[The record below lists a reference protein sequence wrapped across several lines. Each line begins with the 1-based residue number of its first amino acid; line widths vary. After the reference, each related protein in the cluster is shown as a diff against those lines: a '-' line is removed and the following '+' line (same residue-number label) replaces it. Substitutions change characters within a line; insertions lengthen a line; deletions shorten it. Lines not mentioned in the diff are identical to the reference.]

1 MELGEGRQSG
11 ANNFKAQRAGR
22 SLLLEIVGRKS
33 RFRTSAGRDKA
44 ASGIDPAFVPELTG
58 WANASR
64 LVCRQ
69 RLHSERRWTL
79 PELTYTVSRRIL
91 HYRILESAAA
101 GGMGRVYKAEDLR
114 LGRIVAL
121 KFLPPQHHADLRARQ
136 RLLEEAH
143 AAATLN
149 HPGIAAV
156 YDLDQDNDTPFIVM
170 EYVEGETLAK
180 KLAAGPLGIVPSL
193 EIAIEV
199 ADALHAAHAHGFIH
213 CDIKSSNIMISH
225 EGRVKVLDFGLV
237 RLIRT
242 LESAPQTVPNPP
254 VIAGT
259 ASCMSPEQISGIDL
273 DERTDIFSLGVVM
286 YEMITGRCPFE
297 GDSQV
302 GVMQSILGGEPLPL
316 WTFRGDVPLE
326 LQSIITK
333 ALAKDRDERY
343 RTVEPMLRDLRSL
356 RDQLAAP
363 CQVPPSAS
371 IGLSDEEE
379 NPDQVVP
386 SSAQGPVWWGTRVRP
401 YGRWIVAVGIL
412 ALIAAVSDV
421 LFLHPHGTEWLRPV
435 LVLAVA
441 AGCALWPLVLRQKEP
456 EPLSLLPK
464 GAAFRGLLPFHEA
477 DRDRFYGRE
486 IDAAALHDLIAYGD
500 NRFCVLFGDSG
511 CGKTSLIRAGLAPRL
526 WDEGYLPIYC
536 RAYKDPLAAILE
548 ECHKRS
554 RIERHDGEIP
564 TEYLRRIT
572 REFGAQII
580 IICDQFEEF
589 FVHFKTRGER
599 EPFAGFVTECQ
610 NAAGLRVTFLICI
623 RGDCLYRIATEFS
636 DRIVEPLMRSRLY
649 HLQNFGE
656 KQAEEIIEKSVRRA
670 NLPFEAGLSHR
681 VALDLALH
689 GAVLP
694 SELQIVG
701 EQLQR
706 KRIFT
711 LSDYARSGGKDS
723 LVNSFI
729 EDIIQASGDPQGAR
743 LLLRSLIS
751 EENSRLALPLAEIM
765 KRIQY
770 GHERIGPILR
780 LFVQSSLIREIRE
793 EEPSCY
799 ELMHEYL
806 IDQINRLTGGMLSST
821 ERANRLLKQYL
832 ANYAVDRRSRIPLT
846 KLWFIRRHSD
856 FGKGEGQLELLRRS
870 LRSGLLKVGLIVFLA
885 AIGTVLAAAS
895 LSLTEQWEGIRLS
908 DGHSAAVRSVVF
920 SPDGRLI
927 VSGGEDNR
935 VIVWDFLRR
944 ERLATFSD
952 HSGWITAVAFSPDG
966 RFFATGS
973 TDTTIIVWDAQRLQ
987 KAAVLRAHQGRL
999 VALSFSPDGQCL
1011 VSSDDTIKS
1020 PTRVW
1025 DTSKWRVIHELPVVA
1040 SYGNWLFPPGGKSV
1054 FASTNPVLW
1063 DLDSGQP
1070 KGQILD
1076 VACIGNWTAFS
1087 PDGSQ
1092 LATIHANGTV
1102 SFWDLTR
1109 KRLLGRPRGHYDH
1122 GRAMA
1127 FSPDGRIAASGAEDI
1142 ILWDAATRTKLV
1154 RLEHTAIVWSIAF
1167 SPDGRW
1173 LVSGHGDGS
1182 ILLWDVAGRERAAS
1196 FNEHSA
1202 PVRAVAF
1209 SPDGTRLASGSEDHS
1224 VIVWDTGSGRK
1235 EAVLIGHGS
1244 RVVGVDFS
1252 PDGKKIA
1259 SCDQDGTVIFWS
1271 LATRGILWTLR
1282 DSRSEPVYSIR
1293 VSPSGSWLASSK
1305 GIYDT
1310 AGGNK
1315 VIGFGDY
1322 HIYGLAFSAD
1332 GRWLAGVAAEGE
1344 IFLWDMNER
1353 RLHDTLKTANSVLIS
1368 VSFSPDSKRLATGED
1383 QGAVRLWSIEPLRE
1397 IAVVGRHA
1405 ARIKALTFSPDGR
1418 FVASASDDQTIALW
1432 EVARRRL
1439 FAQVGAHTTPILSLA
1454 FSPDG
1459 RKLASGEHDKS
1470 VRVYTRHRVLWG
1482 HRLD

>member
-1 MELGEGRQSG
+1 MT
-11 ANNFKAQRAGR
+11 
-22 SLLLEIVGRKS
+22 
-33 RFRTSAGRDKA
+33 RT
-44 ASGIDPAFVPELTG
+44 
-58 WANASR
+58 
-64 LVCRQ
+64 
-69 RLHSERRWTL
+69 
-79 PELTYTVSRRIL
+79 IL
-91 HYRILESAAA
+91 HYRILEGPAA
-101 GGMGRVYKAEDLR
+101 GGMGSVYKAEDLR

-121 KFLPPQHHADLRARQ
+121 KLLPPQQSADPRARQ

-156 YDLDQDNDTPFIVM
+156 YDLNQDYETPFIVM
-170 EYVEGETLAK
+170 EYVEGETLAE
-180 KLAAGPLGIVPSL
+180 KLAAGPLGLTSSL
-193 EIAIEV
+193 DIAVEL
-199 ADALHAAHAHGFIH
+199 ADALKAAHAHGLIH
-213 CDIKSSNIMISH
+213 CDIKTSNIMVSR
-225 EGRVKVLDFGLV
+225 EGRVKVLDFGLS
-237 RLIRT
+237 RLMHT
-242 LESAPQTVPNPP
+242 LQGSPQTLPDAPT
-254 VIAGT
+254 IAGS
-259 ASCMSPEQISGIDL
+259 ASYMSPEQIRGIEL
-273 DERTDIFSLGVVM
+273 DERTDIFSLGIVL
-286 YEMITGRCPFE
+286 YEMIAGRRPFE
-297 GDSQV
+297 GGSHTA
-302 GVMQSILGGEPLPL
+302 VMQSILNDEPLPL
-316 WTFRGDVPLE
+316 GTFRRDLPLE
-326 LQSIITK
+326 LQGIVMK
-333 ALAKDRDERY
+333 ALAKDREERY
-343 RTVEPMLRDLRSL
+343 RTVEMMLLEIRDL
-356 RDQLAAP
+356 RDQLALA
-363 CQVPPSAS
+363 CRA
-371 IGLSDEEE
+371 
-379 NPDQVVP
+379 P
-386 SSAQGPVWWGTRVRP
+386 SSASMSLLDEKENADQVAAPSERGAAWREAGVGFYR
-401 YGRWIVAVGIL
+401 RWIPAAGIL
-412 ALIAAVSDV
+412 ALIAALSDIL
-421 LFLHPHGTEWLRPV
+421 LFHPRGTEWLIPATM
-435 LVLAVA
+435 LAVA
-441 AGCALWPLVLRQKEP
+441 FGSLWYAWALRMKKPRP
-456 EPLSLLPK
+456 MSPLPK
-464 GAAFRGLLPFHEA
+464 SAAFRGLLPFHEA

-486 IDAAALHDLIAYGD
+486 IDVAALHDMIAYSD
-500 NRFCVLFGDSG
+500 SRFSVLFGDSG
-511 CGKTSLIRAGLAPRL
+511 CGKTSLIRAGLIPRL

-548 ECHKRS
+548 ECRKRS
-554 RIERHDGEIP
+554 RIEKHDGEIP
-564 TEYLRRIT
+564 AEYLRRIT
-572 REFGAQII
+572 RESGAQII

-589 FVHFKTRGER
+589 FVHFKTKQER
-599 EPFAGFVTECQ
+599 ESFVDFIAACQ
-610 NAAGLRVTFLICI
+610 SGAGLRVAFLISI
-623 RGDCLYRIATEFS
+623 RSDFLYRIATEFS
-636 DRIVEPLMRSRLY
+636 DRNMEPLMRSRLY
-649 HLQNFGE
+649 HLENFGE
-656 KQAEEIIEKSVRRA
+656 QQAEEIIEKSVLRA
-670 NLPFEAGLSHR
+670 HLPFEPGLSHR

-689 GAVLP
+689 GVVLP

-711 LSDYARSGGKDS
+711 LNEYVRAGGKDN
-723 LVNSFI
+723 LVHSYI

-751 EENSRLALPLAEIM
+751 EENSRLTLPLAEIM

-770 GHERIGPILR
+770 SHEKAERILR

-793 EEPSCY
+793 EEPCCY

-806 IDQINRLTGGMLSST
+806 IDQINRLTGAMLSST

-856 FGKGEGQLELLRRS
+856 YGKGEGQMELLRRS
-870 LRSGLLKVGLIVFLA
+870 LRSGLMKAGLIVLLA
-885 AIGTVLAAAS
+885 VIGTVLAAAS
-895 LSLTEQWEGIRLS
+895 FSVTDQWEGIRLS
-908 DGHSAAVRSVVF
+908 DGHTAAVRNVVF

-935 VIVWDFLRR
+935 VIVWDSVRR
-944 ERLATFSD
+944 ERLATFND

-973 TDTTIIVWDAQRLQ
+973 TDTTIIIWDAQRLQ
-987 KAAVLRAHQGRL
+987 KAEVLQGHQGRL
-999 VALSFSPDGQCL
+999 VALAFSPDGQYL
-1011 VSSDDTIKS
+1011 VSSGDRIQS

-1025 DTSKWRVIHELPVVA
+1025 GTSTWKMIHELPVGT

-1054 FASTNPVLW
+1054 FVSGNPILW

-1070 KGQILD
+1070 KGQFLD
-1076 VACIGNWTAFS
+1076 GACAGNWTALS

-1092 LATIHANGTV
+1092 LATIDASGTL
-1102 SFWDLTR
+1102 SFWDLAR

-1127 FSPDGRIAASGAEDI
+1127 FSPDGRIVASGAEDI
-1142 ILWDAATRTKLV
+1142 VLWDSATRTKLV
-1154 RLEHTAIVWSIAF
+1154 RLEHTAIVWSVAF

-1235 EAVLIGHGS
+1235 EAVLTGHGS

-1259 SCDQDGTVIFWS
+1259 SCDQDGTVIYWN
-1271 LATRGILWTLR
+1271 LATRGILWTIK

-1310 AGGNK
+1310 AGGNLA
-1315 VIGFGDY
+1315 IGFGDH
-1322 HIYGLAFSAD
+1322 HIYGLDFSGN
-1332 GRWLAGVAAEGE
+1332 GRWLAGVSSEGE

-1353 RLHDTLKTANSVLIS
+1353 RLHETLKTANSVFIS
-1368 VSFSPDSKRLATGED
+1368 VSFSPDAKYLATGED

-1397 IAVVGRHA
+1397 IAVIGRHA
-1405 ARIKALTFSPDGR
+1405 ARIKALTFSPDGK

-1432 EVARRRL
+1432 EVARRKL
-1439 FAQVGAHTTPILSLA
+1439 FAQVGAHATPVLALA

-1459 RKLASGEHDKS
+1459 RNLASGEHDKS

-1482 HRLD
+1482 RRLD